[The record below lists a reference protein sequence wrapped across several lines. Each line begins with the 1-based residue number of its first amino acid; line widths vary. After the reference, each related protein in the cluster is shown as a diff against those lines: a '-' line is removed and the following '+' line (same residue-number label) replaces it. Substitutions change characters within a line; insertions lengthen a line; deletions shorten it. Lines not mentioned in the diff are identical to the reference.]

1 VTAWTDPTWL
11 ATAHSWIRAHLDRL
25 GIVADGPIEQ
35 PHVRPWSTV
44 MRVPTADGFVWFK
57 ANMAAAAHE
66 AVVVDVLSRRRP
78 DCVDVPLALD
88 LDADRGWMLL
98 PDAGSR
104 LREVIQRDRDLDC
117 WNEIL
122 ARYGGLQID
131 ASADV
136 EELIARGVPD
146 CRLATLADR
155 FDALVEDEAGLPG
168 ELRQQLA
175 PHRRSV
181 REQCRRLAAVGI
193 PETIEHGDLHDGQVF
208 VRAGGT
214 RFADWGDS
222 HVSHPFFTMSA
233 TLEGR
238 LAWGLDD
245 VQGSQ
250 DTRSFAASYL
260 APFQCYATRS
270 ELEAAF
276 ATALRLGWVCHGCN
290 TLATVAGY
298 DPDDQPDH
306 LARAAVHLRMFL
318 DPTS

>member
-1 VTAWTDPTWL
+1 
-11 ATAHSWIRAHLDRL
+11 
-25 GIVADGPIEQ
+25 
-35 PHVRPWSTV
+35 
-44 MRVPTADGFVWFK
+44 M
-57 ANMAAAAHE
+57 
-66 AVVVDVLSRRRP
+66 
-78 DCVDVPLALD
+78 
-88 LDADRGWMLL
+88 
-98 PDAGSR
+98 
-104 LREVIQRDRDLDC
+104 
-117 WNEIL
+117 
-122 ARYGGLQID
+122 
-131 ASADV
+131 
-136 EELIARGVPD
+136 PD

-155 FDALVEDEAGLPG
+155 FDALVEDEASLPG

-181 REQCRRLAAVGI
+181 REGCRRLAALGI

-208 VRAGGT
+208 VRGGGT
-214 RFADWGDS
+214 RFGDWGDS
-222 HVSHPFFTMSA
+222 HISHPFFTMSA

-245 VQGSQ
+245 VQGSH

-260 APFQCYATRS
+260 APFQCYANRS

-318 DPTS
+318 DPSA